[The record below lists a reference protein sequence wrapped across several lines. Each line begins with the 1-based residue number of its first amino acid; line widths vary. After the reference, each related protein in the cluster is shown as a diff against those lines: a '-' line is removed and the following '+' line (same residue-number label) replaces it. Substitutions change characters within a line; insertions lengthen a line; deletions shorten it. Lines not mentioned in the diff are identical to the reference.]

1 MSFLQN
7 NLKVI
12 TIIIIGM
19 ILVTSG
25 VVITAIVLNSNSNP
39 NENITVTLLHNAGV
53 LIEVEDTRI
62 YIDPYYLPSDYSNY
76 PADIILITHDHGD
89 HYDPSSIDLIKTEDT
104 RLFFPAIMSQEA
116 TQYGATS
123 VQPEDTFIID
133 DINVTCFY
141 MYTMPGSAQSS
152 HPQSS
157 NYTSYIIEIDNF
169 TIFHAGDSW
178 NIDEYEQLKGDIDLA
193 FLPLGPGCQTMTEI
207 DVVRVVET
215 IEPSYFIPI
224 HFTEDA
230 KQTFVELYQNDVEAS
245 GCAFINLDYYES
257 YEFE

>member
-12 TIIIIGM
+12 TIVVIGM
-19 ILVTSG
+19 IIVTSG
-25 VVITAIVLNSNSNP
+25 VVITALVLNSNSN
-39 NENITVTLLHNAGV
+39 ERITVTLLNNAGV
-53 LIEVEDTRI
+53 MIEVEDTRI
-62 YIDPYYLPSDYSNY
+62 YIDPFDLPSNYSNY
-76 PADIILITHDHGD
+76 PADLILITHDHGD
-89 HYDPSSIDLIKTEDT
+89 HYDPSSIDLIETENT
-104 RLFFPAIMSQEA
+104 RLYFPAIMSQEA
-116 TQYGATS
+116 IQYGADS
-123 VQPEDTFIID
+123 VQPEDTFIINN
-133 DINVTCFY
+133 INVTCFY

-157 NYTSYIIEIDNF
+157 NYTSYIIEHDGF

-178 NIDEYEQLKGDIDLA
+178 NIDEYEQLKGEIDLA
-193 FLPLGPGCQTMTEI
+193 FLPLGPGCQTMTDI

-224 HFTEDA
+224 HFTADA
-230 KQTFVELYQNDVEAS
+230 KEAFVDLYQNDIEAC
-245 GCAFINLDYYES
+245 GCEFINLDYYDS